1 MTKPN
6 QPDPENLK
14 VSSEIEKQWTPEPQK
29 SLVESYV
36 EDKSK
41 PKLRVE
47 GAALAE
53 EKPKKLTPGE
63 AEAEAGNIM
72 AGGEGKALT
81 PTDYLRA
88 ATNILAAYN
97 NEVSNVPN
105 NSSYWSAMNAY
116 RASKRGD
123 I

>member
-47 GAALAE
+47 E